1 MRNTRVLAAAALLD
15 MDQYRRGR
23 SRATSKNMLIRIRN
37 LVLYLLLACL
47 PLQSVAGPAHLLVC
61 DDGTPAAAG
70 GSHVHDNGDEHPA
83 HEGPNDQGATSS
95 NDCCQ
100 QYFLGVPHT
109 HAVDAGRTGIVYVR
123 AGSAGFWSFNPEPLK
138 RPPRTALAV

>member
-1 MRNTRVLAAAALLD
+1 MISCNLK
-15 MDQYRRGR
+15 
-23 SRATSKNMLIRIRN
+23 SMLIRIRN

-61 DDGTPAAAG
+61 GDGTPAAAG

-83 HEGPNDQGATSS
+83 HEGPNDQDGTSS

-109 HAVDAGRTGIVYVR
+109 RASDVGPTGIEYVPT
-123 AGSAGFWSFNPEPLK
+123 GPAGFSSFFPEPLK
-138 RPPRTALAV
+138 RPPLTALTV